1 MGSDG
6 AATCSIP
13 RKSAESGYMLPTS
26 RYPSDLT
33 DLQWAL
39 IERLLPPPAETGRP
53 EEHPR
58 RNIVD
63 RILYVAWAGGSWRQ
77 LPGDYPP
84 WQTVYWHFAR
94 WEKEGVTPAV
104 DDALR
109 ARLRIAEGRQVEP
122 TAGIGDLQSGKGAD
136 TVGRHSRGYDA
147 GTKVNGRKRF
157 IAVDTLG
164 LLLAV
169 LVTPAS
175 VHDTAGG
182 RRLLLAVYVAGR
194 RLRHLFTD
202 SGFAGTLVAGAAR
215 LLSMTVEVVHRPA
228 GQRGFQVLPRRWVVE
243 RTLAWLT
250 AHRRLAR
257 DYDHLPE
264 RSTSF
269 IH

>member
-1 MGSDG
+1 
-6 AATCSIP
+6 
-13 RKSAESGYMLPTS
+13 MLPTS

>member
-1 MGSDG
+1 MD
-6 AATCSIP
+6 P
-13 RKSAESGYMLPTS
+13 
-26 RYPSDLT
+26 
-33 DLQWAL
+33 
-39 IERLLPPPAETGRP
+39 
-53 EEHPR
+53 
-58 RNIVD
+58 
-63 RILYVAWAGGSWRQ
+63 
-77 LPGDYPP
+77 
-84 WQTVYWHFAR
+84 
-94 WEKEGVTPAV
+94 
-104 DDALR
+104 
-109 ARLRIAEGRQVEP
+109 
-122 TAGIGDLQSGKGAD
+122 
-136 TVGRHSRGYDA
+136 
-147 GTKVNGRKRF
+147 
-157 IAVDTLG
+157 LG

-169 LVTPAS
+169 LVPPAS